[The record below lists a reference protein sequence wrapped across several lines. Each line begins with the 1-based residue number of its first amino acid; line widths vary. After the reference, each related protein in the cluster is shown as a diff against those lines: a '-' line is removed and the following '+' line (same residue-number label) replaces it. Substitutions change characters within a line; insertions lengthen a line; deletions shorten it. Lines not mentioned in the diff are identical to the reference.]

1 MQHSSLHQLIQKKN
15 SAEIIRNITTE
26 VNQFSNYLFAFLR
39 LCLEILVVIF
49 IVMLLI
55 FLNTKVAISIILVF
69 GTISLIY
76 FYALRK
82 KVISWGEERLINSKD
97 IIQFAQEG
105 FGSLNYIKFTGREDF
120 FFNKFKLKNF
130 GLALLNIK
138 FNLVK
143 ELPKFIFEFIGI
155 LSIVF
160 IFYFYFISG
169 NNISDTIQILTVYLA
184 ASFRVLPSINKIL
197 NNAQVMKFCSSA
209 VINLYNETKSFK
221 FSQKK
226 ISDEKI

>member
-1 MQHSSLHQLIQKKN
+1 MFK
-15 SAEIIRNITTE
+15 IINILM
-26 VNQFSNYLFAFLR
+26 S
-39 LCLEILVVIF
+39 
-49 IVMLLI
+49 
-55 FLNTKVAISIILVF
+55 
-69 GTISLIY
+69 
-76 FYALRK
+76 
-82 KVISWGEERLINSKD
+82 
-97 IIQFAQEG
+97 
-105 FGSLNYIKFTGREDF
+105 
-120 FFNKFKLKNF
+120 
-130 GLALLNIK
+130 LLNIK

-209 VINLYNETKSFK
+209 VINLYNETKNFK
-221 FSQKK
+221 FSLY
-226 ISDEKI
+226 IE